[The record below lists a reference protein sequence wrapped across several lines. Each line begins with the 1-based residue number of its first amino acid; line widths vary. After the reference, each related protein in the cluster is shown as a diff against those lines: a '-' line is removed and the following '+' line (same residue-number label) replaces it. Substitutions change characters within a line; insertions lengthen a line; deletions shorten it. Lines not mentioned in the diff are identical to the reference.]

1 MKKHWIIAAFLGLA
15 LTGCENILDK
25 TDLSAFNEEQVFNDT
40 LLAKGYVDY
49 VYDQNLPTWPS
60 GDFLKC
66 TDEIGGESRFFEGT
80 VQVNTVQDFGIGVNA
95 TNNYGKI
102 RSINQFLAKLP
113 AGGLSEDAKKRLMA
127 QVTFFRAF
135 RYWDLVQLYGG
146 VPMVLQPLEGVGEEA
161 KEEAAIPR
169 SSTSESIALIVK
181 DLDYSIANLPG
192 RWTNTN
198 DWGRITS
205 GAAAGYKGRILLHY
219 ASPQHNPND
228 LPERWQAAY
237 DANKKAMELL
247 TANGFRLHNSFSDLW
262 FQEVNNP
269 EAVWVTCYNN
279 KVGDQINKNMTWDN
293 NTRPSYLGTAG
304 GSNQPTWEIVQAFP
318 MKNGKPIEEK
328 GSGYDA
334 QLFYKNRDPRF
345 NQTIAFNG
353 ATWQINGNPN
363 YRLWTYFVNNK
374 TVEQKA
380 TSTGFYVRKAI
391 DPNLA
396 AGAVANAGTDWIEMR
411 YAEVMLNL
419 AEAACGVN
427 KLDEAYTQLTAL
439 RKRAGIEPGADG
451 NYGLDPKMSR
461 AEMFEAIL
469 HERQV
474 ELAFE
479 GKRFYDLRRW
489 KKFETVLNGKSRNGV
504 TINLKTT
511 GITPEDFAAR
521 RDGMSLDSIY
531 KNYMEIVPKKLD
543 TKYLVNWKPEYY
555 FFAIPQQAL
564 TNNPRLEQNIGW
576 PSGTFNPLK

>member
-1 MKKHWIIAAFLGLA
+1 
-15 LTGCENILDK
+15 
-25 TDLSAFNEEQVFNDT
+25 
-40 LLAKGYVDY
+40 
-49 VYDQNLPTWPS
+49 
-60 GDFLKC
+60 
-66 TDEIGGESRFFEGT
+66 
-80 VQVNTVQDFGIGVNA
+80 
-95 TNNYGKI
+95 
-102 RSINQFLAKLP
+102 
-113 AGGLSEDAKKRLMA
+113 
-127 QVTFFRAF
+127 
-135 RYWDLVQLYGG
+135 
-146 VPMVLQPLEGVGEEA
+146 
-161 KEEAAIPR
+161 
-169 SSTSESIALIVK
+169 
-181 DLDYSIANLPG
+181 
-192 RWTNTN
+192 
-198 DWGRITS
+198 
-205 GAAAGYKGRILLHY
+205 
-219 ASPQHNPND
+219 
-228 LPERWQAAY
+228 
-237 DANKKAMELL
+237 
-247 TANGFRLHNSFSDLW
+247 LW

-293 NTRPSYLGTAG
+293 NTRPSYLGTG
-304 GSNQPTWEIVQAFP
+304 SGSNQPTWEIAQAFP
-318 MKNGKPIEEK
+318 MKSGKNIEEK

-353 ATWQINGNPN
+353 ATWAINGNPN

-396 AGAVANAGTDWIEMR
+396 PGAVANAGTDWIEMR
-411 YAEVMLNL
+411 YAEVMLNF

-427 KLDEAYTQLTAL
+427 KLDEAYAQLTEL

-451 NYGLDPKMSR
+451 YYGLNPKMSR
-461 AEMFEAIL
+461 AQMFEAIL

-504 TINLKTT
+504 TINLKSSA
-511 GITPEDFAAR
+511 ITPEEFAAR
-521 RDGMSLDSIY
+521 RDGMNLDSVY
-531 KNYMEIVPKKLD
+531 KNYLEIVPKKLD

-576 PSGTFNPLK
+576 PSGTFDPLK